1 MSFNR
6 SILLPF
12 QMYEQARAA
21 FAKSIADLAQRS
33 ENVMVLNS
41 AGVMPLLRPLLIDPV
56 QSIQTSAAL
65 AIGSL
70 ANFSENIA
78 ESVVQNDII
87 SQLIYS
93 LSNQNRFYKK
103 SSCYVL
109 RAVAKHSAQ
118 LAEDIVRSGA
128 LPPLIHNLSDMDY
141 QVKEAAA
148 WALGYIAK
156 HNKEL
161 AGQVVEAGAIDN
173 LILCLQ
179 EPEVTLKRAAVQTL
193 SFISDHSEELAKQI
207 SDHGID
213 IIAHYLNYND
223 TQLRRNICL
232 LLGNIAKHSVD
243 LSLIVWNSLPDPKIL
258 LGSLMDPDQQIKR
271 NIAFCICEIVNKGP
285 QNAQKF
291 VDIHGLGVLVD
302 FIANVKGEPRRYG
315 INALG
320 FIAAHDEKLAEA
332 AIDAQAVV
340 YLKNA
345 LETETSSEIVGAACY
360 ALGQIGK
367 HAPKHAGKVA
377 EQQVLALM
385 LSKVLQTEG
394 VPDEQDLNKKAR
406 NSLQKIILNCRDLK
420 ALEPLIKIAPSDILV
435 SILEQYRKYLKD
447 DKDFKRDF
455 VSEGLKYLQ
464 IKKCEKDCP
473 KEVSDAIDRV
483 NENFSQEVINLYSP
497 QYGEKLLADFEK
509 NNPND

>member
-12 QMYEQARAA
+12 QVYEQARAT

-33 ENVMVLNS
+33 ENIMVLNS

-65 AIGSL
+65 AIGRL
-70 ANFSENIA
+70 ANYSESIA

-87 SQLIYS
+87 GQLIYS

-128 LPPLIHNLSDMDY
+128 LPPLIHNLSDLDH

-156 HNKEL
+156 HNKDL
-161 AGQVVEAGAIDN
+161 AMQVVEAGALEN

-179 EPEVTLKRAAVQTL
+179 EPEVSLKRAAVQTL
-193 SFISDHSEELAKQI
+193 SFIADHSEELATKI
-207 SDHGID
+207 ADSGID
-213 IIAHYLNYND
+213 IISYYLNYND
-223 TQLRRNICL
+223 TKLRRNICL
-232 LLGNIAKHSVD
+232 LLGNIAKHSMN
-243 LSLIVWNSLPDPKIL
+243 LSLVVWNSLHDPRIL
-258 LGSLMDPDQQIKR
+258 LGCLMDPDLQIKR

-285 QNAQKF
+285 QNAQRF

-302 FIANVKGEPRRYG
+302 FVANSKGEPRRFG

-332 AIDAQAVV
+332 AIDAQAVR
-340 YLKNA
+340 YLKDA
-345 LETETSSEIVGAACY
+345 LETEKSSEIKGAACY
-360 ALGQIGK
+360 ALGEIGK
-367 HAPKHAGKVA
+367 HAPKHAGCVA
-377 EQQVLALM
+377 DQQVLGLM
-385 LSKVLQTEG
+385 LHNVKSTREE
-394 VPDEQDLNKKAR
+394 DDLNKKAR
-406 NSLQKIILNCRDLK
+406 SALKKIIQNCRKLR
-420 ALEPLIKIAPSDILV
+420 ALDPLIKISPPDILV
-435 SILEQYRKYLKD
+435 YILDQIRKHLKEDKEFNKEFISGSLKTLQEILCD
-447 DKDFKRDF
+447 DNCPEE
-455 VSEGLKYLQ
+455 VQ
-464 IKKCEKDCP
+464 TAIKK
-473 KEVSDAIDRV
+473 I
-483 NENFSQEVINLYSP
+483 NENFTPEVINMYSP
-497 QYGEKLLADFEK
+497 KYGENLIKEWEK
-509 NNPND
+509 NNPD

>member
-12 QMYEQARAA
+12 QAYEKARAT

-33 ENVMVLNS
+33 ENVMVLNT
-41 AGVMPLLRPLLIDPV
+41 AGVMSLLRPLLIDPV

-65 AIGSL
+65 AIGRL
-70 ANFSENIA
+70 ANFSEAIA

-118 LAEDIVRSGA
+118 LADDIVRSGA
-128 LPPLIHNLSDMDY
+128 LPPLMYNLSDLDY

-148 WALGYIAK
+148 WAIGYIAK
-156 HNKEL
+156 HNAEL
-161 AGQVVEAGAIDN
+161 ATQVVQVGAIEKL
-173 LILCLQ
+173 LICLQ

-193 SFISDHSEELAKQI
+193 SFISDHSEELAKNI
-207 SDHGID
+207 AESGID
-213 IIAHYLNYND
+213 IISHYLNFND

-243 LSLIVWNSLPDPKIL
+243 LSLIVWNSLPDPRIL
-258 LGSLMDPDQQIKR
+258 LGSLMDPDAHIKR
-271 NIAFCICEIVNKGP
+271 NAAFCICEIVNKGQ

-291 VDIHGLGVLVD
+291 VEIYGLGVLVD
-302 FIANVKGEPRRYG
+302 FIGNVKGEPRRYG
-315 INALG
+315 INAIG
-320 FIAAHDEKLAEA
+320 FISAHDEKLAEA
-332 AIDAQAVV
+332 AIDANAIM
-340 YLKNA
+340 YLKDA
-345 LETETSSEIVGAACY
+345 LETEISPEIKGAACY

-377 EQQVLALM
+377 EQQVLALI
-385 LSKVLQTEG
+385 LHNVLYTNEG
-394 VPDEQDLNKKAR
+394 DDLNKKAR
-406 NSLQKIILNCRDLK
+406 NALQKIILNCRDLK
-420 ALEPLIKIAPSDILV
+420 ALEPLIKISPPDILC

-447 DKDFKRDF
+447 DNEFKRDF
-455 VSEGLKYLQ
+455 ICEGLRYLQ
-464 IKKCEKDCP
+464 EIKCKKDCP
-473 KEVSDAIDRV
+473 KEVSDAIDKI
-483 NENFSQEVINLYSP
+483 NQFFPQEAINMYSP
-497 QYGEKLLADFEK
+497 LYGEKLISDWEK
-509 NNPND
+509 NNPNE

>member
-6 SILLPF
+6 SVLLPF
-12 QMYEQARAA
+12 QIYEQARAT

-33 ENVMVLNS
+33 ENIMVLNS
-41 AGVMPLLRPLLIDPV
+41 AGVMPLLRSLLLDPV

-65 AIGSL
+65 AIGRL
-70 ANFSENIA
+70 ANFSESIA

-128 LPPLIHNLSDMDY
+128 LPPLIHNLSDLDY

-148 WALGYIAK
+148 WSLGYIAK

-161 AGQVVEAGAIDN
+161 ASQVVEAGAIEN

-179 EPEVTLKRAAVQTL
+179 EPEVSLKRAVVQTL
-193 SFISDHSEELAKQI
+193 SYISDHSDELAEKI
-207 SDHGID
+207 AHAGID
-213 IIAHYLNYND
+213 IISHYLNYND
-223 TQLRRNICL
+223 NQLRRNICL
-232 LLGNIAKHSVD
+232 LLGNIAKHSLD
-243 LSLIVWNSLPDPKIL
+243 LSLLVWNSLKDPKIL
-258 LGSLMDPDQQIKR
+258 LGSLMDPDQIIKR
-271 NIAFCICEIVNKGP
+271 NTAFCICEIVNKDQ

-302 FIANVKGEPRRYG
+302 FIANVRGEPRRYG

-332 AIDAQAVV
+332 AIDAQAVT
-340 YLKNA
+340 YLKDA
-345 LETETSSEIVGAACY
+345 LESETSPEIKGAACY

-377 EQQVLALM
+377 EQQVLGLM
-385 LSKVLQTEG
+385 LYNVNITREG
-394 VPDEQDLNKKAR
+394 DDLNKKAR
-406 NSLQKIILNCRDLK
+406 TALQKIILNCRDLK
-420 ALEPLIKIAPSDILV
+420 TLEPLIKIAPPDILCD
-435 SILEQYRKYLKD
+435 ILEQFRKYLKD

-455 VSEGLKYLQ
+455 VSGGLKYLQ
-464 IKKCEKDCP
+464 ELKCDKNCT
-473 KEVSDAIDRV
+473 KEVSDAIDRI
-483 NENFSQEVINLYSP
+483 NENFSQEVINMYSP
-497 QYGEKLLADFEK
+497 SYGEKLISDWEK
-509 NNPND
+509 QNPVD

>member
-1 MSFNR
+1 MKKSKGRNHEYVVVMYLFLAIFVGI
-6 SILLPF
+6 ILYYIYFMAF
-12 QMYEQARAA
+12 QRDTFINNPYNSLQNLFGEHVVRGEITDCDGNVLAKTKVGENGQETRVYPYENL
-21 FAKSIADLAQRS
+21 FAHVVGFSTNGKSGL
-33 ENVMVLNS
+33 ENVENFE
-41 AGVMPLLRPLLIDPV
+41 LLRSHEFFLQQFAD
-56 QSIQTSAAL
+56 QM
-65 AIGSL
+65 
-70 ANFSENIA
+70 
-78 ESVVQNDII
+78 NDE
-87 SQLIYS
+87 
-93 LSNQNRFYKK
+93 K
-103 SSCYVL
+103 
-109 RAVAKHSAQ
+109 
-118 LAEDIVRSGA
+118 
-128 LPPLIHNLSDMDY
+128 
-141 QVKEAAA
+141 
-148 WALGYIAK
+148 
-156 HNKEL
+156 
-161 AGQVVEAGAIDN
+161 
-173 LILCLQ
+173 
-179 EPEVTLKRAAVQTL
+179 
-193 SFISDHSEELAKQI
+193 
-207 SDHGID
+207 
-213 IIAHYLNYND
+213 
-223 TQLRRNICL
+223 
-232 LLGNIAKHSVD
+232 
-243 LSLIVWNSLPDPKIL
+243 
-258 LGSLMDPDQQIKR
+258 SLMDPDQQIKR

>member
-12 QMYEQARAA
+12 QIYEQARAT

-33 ENVMVLNS
+33 ENIMVLNS

-65 AIGSL
+65 AIGRL
-70 ANFSENIA
+70 ANFSESIA

-109 RAVAKHSAQ
+109 RAVAKHNAQ

-128 LPPLIHNLSDMDY
+128 LPPLIHNLNDLDY

-156 HNKEL
+156 HNNEL
-161 AGQVVEAGAIDN
+161 ASQVVEAGAIEN

-179 EPEVTLKRAAVQTL
+179 EPEISLKRAVIQTL
-193 SFISDHSEELAKQI
+193 SFISDHSEQLAAKVAK
-207 SDHGID
+207 SGID
-213 IIAHYLNYND
+213 IISYYLTFND
-223 TQLRRNICL
+223 TQLRRNVCL
-232 LLGNIAKHSVD
+232 LLGNIAKHSLE
-243 LSLIVWNSLPDPKIL
+243 LSLMVWNSLPDPKIL
-258 LGSLMDPDQQIKR
+258 LGCLMDPDQIIKR
-271 NIAFCICEIVNKGP
+271 NIAFCICEIVNKGQ

-302 FIANVKGEPRRYG
+302 FIANVRGEPRRYG

-320 FIAAHDEKLAEA
+320 FISAHDEKLAEA

-340 YLKNA
+340 YLKDA
-345 LETETSSEIVGAACY
+345 LETEISPEIKGAACY

-377 EQQVLALM
+377 EQQVLGLM
-385 LSKVLQTEG
+385 LSNVIYTRPE
-394 VPDEQDLNKKAR
+394 EDLNKKAR
-406 NSLQKIILNCRDLK
+406 NALQKIILNCRDLK
-420 ALEPLIKIAPSDILV
+420 ALEPLIKISPPDILCY
-435 SILEQYRKYLKD
+435 ILEQFRKYLKE
-447 DKDFKRDF
+447 DKEFKKEF
-455 VSEGLKYLQ
+455 VGDGLKQLQ
-464 IKKCEKDCP
+464 IIKCDKDCP
-473 KEVSDAIDRV
+473 KEVSDAIDKV
-483 NENFSQEVINLYSP
+483 NENFSQEVINIYSP
-497 QYGEKLLADFEK
+497 SYGLKLLADFEK
-509 NNPND
+509 NNQPK

>member
-12 QMYEQARAA
+12 QIYEQARAT

-33 ENVMVLNS
+33 ENIMVLNS
-41 AGVMPLLRPLLIDPV
+41 AGVMPLLRSLLLDPV
-56 QSIQTSAAL
+56 QSIQTTAAL
-65 AIGSL
+65 AIGRL

-109 RAVAKHSAQ
+109 RAVAKHSAE

-128 LPPLIHNLSDMDY
+128 LPPLIHNLSDLDY
-141 QVKEAAA
+141 QVKEAAV

-161 AGQVVEAGAIDN
+161 SSQVVEAGAIEN

-179 EPEVTLKRAAVQTL
+179 EPEVSLKRASVQTL
-193 SFISDHSEELAKQI
+193 SFISDHSEELAEKVAQN
-207 SDHGID
+207 GID
-213 IIAHYLNYND
+213 IISHYLTYND

-232 LLGNIAKHSVD
+232 LLGNIAKHSLD
-243 LSLIVWNSLPDPKIL
+243 LSLQVWNSLTDPKIL
-258 LGSLMDPDQQIKR
+258 LGSLMDPDQIIKR
-271 NIAFCICEIVNKGP
+271 NASFCICEIVNKG
-285 QNAQKF
+285 QSNAQKF

-302 FIANVKGEPRRYG
+302 FIANVRGEPRRYG

-332 AIDAQAVV
+332 AIDANAII
-340 YLKNA
+340 YLKDA
-345 LETETSSEIVGAACY
+345 LETEKSDEIKGAACY

-377 EQQVLALM
+377 ENQVLGL
-385 LSKVLQTEG
+385 LLYNVKLEPQS
-394 VPDEQDLNKKAR
+394 DLNKKAK
-406 NSLQKIILNCRDLK
+406 SALQKIILNCRDLK
-420 ALEPLIKIAPSDILV
+420 ALEPLMNQTTPPDILCNV
-435 SILEQYRKYLKD
+435 LEQFRKYLKD

-455 VSEGLKYLQ
+455 VSGGLKYLQ
-464 IKKCEKDCP
+464 QLKCSPQCTP
-473 KEVSDAIDRV
+473 EVSQAIDKI
-483 NENFSQEVINLYSP
+483 NENFSQEVINMYSP
-497 QYGEKLLADFEK
+497 SYGEKLISDWLK
-509 NNPND
+509 NNPPE